1 MLRITKLKK
10 REYKQHTTVTVD
22 IQTII
27 VDDLEEQSSVQTRHM
42 FL

>member
-10 REYKQHTTVTVD
+10 MEYKQHTTVTVD
-22 IQTII
+22 TQTII
-27 VDDLEEQSSVQTRHM
+27 EDDLEEQSSVQTRHM